1 MSVKQVEVVQRSQKG
16 RLHLPLLPCELW
28 MFIKGNPD
36 IKKILKDELN
46 KKLRGSE
53 IAPTNNE
60 IKDIVKVIR
69 SLQNRAVLIRVVYK
83 IITTQER
90 EFLNFLKPLMTGWL
104 PLLKNVL
111 TSSAKNVF
119 VPLGLKS
126 AAASTN
132 AAI

>member
-1 MSVKQVEVVQRSQKG
+1 
-16 RLHLPLLPCELW
+16 

-69 SLQNRAVLIRVVYK
+69 SLQNRAVLIRVAYK

-90 EFLNFLKPLMTGWL
+90 EFLNFLKPLMTSWL